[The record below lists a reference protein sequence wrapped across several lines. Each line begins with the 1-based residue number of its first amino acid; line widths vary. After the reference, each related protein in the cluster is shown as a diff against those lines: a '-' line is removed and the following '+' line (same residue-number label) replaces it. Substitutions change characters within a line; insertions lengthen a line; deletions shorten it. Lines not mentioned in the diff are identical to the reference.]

1 MYIYAYLFLLV
12 LTKVWGHAR
21 TCEDVV
27 RGEFEV
33 KVLPSKESIH
43 EANELKNELIL
54 TKIITEFEHHLG
66 KTEAKTHSH
75 TLPPLFI
82 SPPASPSLLSLYF
95 CATYPIHLIF
105 IRAKAQLGR
114 SESTLEQRCLFREDS
129 CHPDRGVE
137 GETDRVTEFNQL
149 RTSREDRTK
158 LLDL

>member
-1 MYIYAYLFLLV
+1 MYMYCIVLLV

-21 TCEDVV
+21 TCEDIV

-33 KVLPSKESIH
+33 KVLPSKEPVH

-54 TKIITEFEHHLG
+54 TQIITEFEHHLG

-75 TLPPLFI
+75 TLPPSLSL
-82 SPPASPSLLSLYF
+82 SPCLSLYLF
-95 CATYPIHLIF
+95 ATYPIHLIF

-149 RTSREDRTK
+149 RTSR
-158 LLDL
+158 